1 MLNIIIKIM
10 EIIGDLVVII
20 VGTIVIGIILLVI
33 KKWIITNSNYKNRMK
48 LHHMYGFTIW
58 E

>member
-10 EIIGDLVVII
+10 EIIGDIVIVII
-20 VGTIVIGIILLVI
+20 ITIGIGIILVMI
-33 KKWIITNSNYKNRMK
+33 KKWTTTNNNYKNRMK